1 MINMLNFY
9 AKLGKTRPWSIEINR
24 PRDYNGI
31 GEVMMITIADIAKAT
46 GLSTASVSNAL
57 SGKGRVSA
65 ARRQQVLDTAR
76 AMGYDFQRIRA
87 AEPRRVIAVVV
98 EGLSVRFCVEIAEGL
113 WRAACDN
120 GYQVKLYN
128 LDLLREVPDYNPPRS
143 RLETGLRAIA
153 PQLDDGTMGLVYISQ
168 YPRDLT
174 GVMPPLPFPVVY
186 AYCYTNDNAPS
197 VNTDDQQGAY
207 IAVRHLLDLGKR
219 RIAMVSGPIN
229 SLPMT
234 KRFSGYQRALIDAGM
249 AVDLNLV
256 KLGQWDVRYS
266 CDSMRALLALNP
278 PPDGVF
284 CQSDHIAV
292 GVCQAIREAGLRI
305 PRDIAVVGFDNYDFA
320 GLVSP
325 TLTTVAQP
333 LHEIGRT
340 AFDQLQRILER
351 RGVES
356 TSILLPATLV
366 RREST

>member
-1 MINMLNFY
+1 MLNIY
-9 AKLGKTRPWSIEINR
+9 IKTGEIIPRSIEFCRHTGYNR
-24 PRDYNGI
+24 G
-31 GEVMMITIADIAKAT
+31 GEVIMITIADIARAT

-87 AEPRRVIAVVV
+87 AEPRRSIAVMV
-98 EGLSVRFCVEIAEGL
+98 EALTIRFCAEIAEGL
-113 WRAACDN
+113 WREARDN

-128 LDLLREVPDYNPPRS
+128 LDLLRESPDYNPPRQ
-143 RLETGLRAIA
+143 RLEAALRAIT
-153 PQLDDGTMGLVYISQ
+153 PHMDDNPMGLVYISQ

-174 GVMPPLPFPVVY
+174 GLMPPLPFPVVY

-219 RIAMVSGPIN
+219 RIAMISGPIN

-249 AVDLNLV
+249 TVELNLV

-305 PRDIAVVGFDNYDFA
+305 PQDIAVVGFDNYDFA

-325 TLTTVAQP
+325 TLTTIAQP

-340 AFDQLQRILER
+340 AFNQLQGILEK
-351 RGVES
+351 RGVEN
-356 TSILLPATLV
+356 TDILLPATLV